1 MSMLQRKWEDAVV
14 RAAAE
19 ASRLE
24 PLATALLVGAI
35 LVLVGNGLL
44 EPLVYGAGAYGG
56 GDEAAPM
63 SEMLH
68 DVGRNLLEASPAIA
82 LIWGLAETR
91 SYLGRLAKGE
101 VWGPATMQM
110 LGRVGDALL
119 SASVLAIF
127 IAPTLQDWIDRS
139 VGVRVDWDA
148 GYLALAGLGLLLTLI
163 SRVVRNVVE
172 VAASLKQENDEIV

>member
-1 MSMLQRKWEDAVV
+1 MRQQKWEDAVV

-44 EPLVYGAGAYGG
+44 EPLMFGAGEEGPPI
-56 GDEAAPM
+56 D
-63 SEMLH
+63 EMLR
-68 DVGRNLLEASPAIA
+68 DAGRNLLQASPAIA

-127 IAPTLQDWIDRS
+127 IAPTLEEWIEGS

-148 GYLALAGLGLLLTLI
+148 GYMALAGLGLLLTLI

-172 VAASLKQENDEIV
+172 VAAALKQENDEIV

>member
-1 MSMLQRKWEDAVV
+1 MQQKDKMWEDAVV

-24 PLATALLVGAI
+24 PLATALLIGAI
-35 LVLVGNGLL
+35 LVLAGSGIL
-44 EPLVYGAGAYGG
+44 EPIIYNAHEDTAPPMADMLRQAG
-56 GDEAAPM
+56 
-63 SEMLH
+63 H
-68 DVGRNLLEASPAIA
+68 NLLDASPAIA

-91 SYLGRLAKGE
+91 TYLGKLAKGE

-119 SASVLAIF
+119 AAAVLALF
-127 IAPTLQDWIDRS
+127 IAPTIQDWVEGS
-139 VGVRVDWDA
+139 VGMRADWDA

-163 SRVVRNVVE
+163 ARVVRNVVE
-172 VAASLKQENDEIV
+172 VAAALKQESDEIV

>member
-1 MSMLQRKWEDAVV
+1 MAVQQNQKWEDAIV

-35 LVLVGNGLL
+35 LVLAGSGIV
-44 EPLVYGAGAYGG
+44 EPLVFGSHDPEYSF
-56 GDEAAPM
+56 
-63 SEMLH
+63 SEGVRQSL
-68 DVGRNLLEASPAIA
+68 RNLLEATPAIA

-119 SASVLAIF
+119 AAAVLAIF
-127 IAPTLQDWIDRS
+127 IAPTVQGWIDGS
-139 VGVRVDWDA
+139 VGAHVDWDA

-163 SRVVRNVVE
+163 ARVVRNVVE
-172 VAASLKQENDEIV
+172 VAAALKQENDEIV

>member
-1 MSMLQRKWEDAVV
+1 MQHKQKWEDAVV

-24 PLATALLVGAI
+24 PLATALLIGAI
-35 LVLVGNGLL
+35 LVLAGSGIL
-44 EPLVYGAGAYGG
+44 EPIFFNARIEDGAP
-56 GDEAAPM
+56 PM
-63 SEMLH
+63 SEMLREA
-68 DVGRNLLEASPAIA
+68 GRNLLDASPAIA

-110 LGRVGDALL
+110 LGRVGDSLLAAAILAL
-119 SASVLAIF
+119 F
-127 IAPTLQDWIDRS
+127 IAPTIQEWVDGS
-139 VGVRVDWDA
+139 VGMRAEWDA

-172 VAASLKQENDEIV
+172 VAAALKQENDEIV

>member
-1 MSMLQRKWEDAVV
+1 MHKQKWEDAVV

-35 LVLVGNGLL
+35 LALAGSGVL
-44 EPLVYGAGAYGG
+44 EPLFFGR
-56 GDEAAPM
+56 GDEGPPM
-63 SEMLH
+63 GEMLRES
-68 DVGRNLLEASPAIA
+68 GRNLLEASPAIA

-127 IAPTLQDWIDRS
+127 IAPTLQEWVDGS
-139 VGVRVDWDA
+139 VGMRAHWDA
-148 GYLALAGLGLLLTLI
+148 GYIALAGLGLLLTLI

-172 VAASLKQENDEIV
+172 VAAALKQENDEIV

>member
-1 MSMLQRKWEDAVV
+1 MTQKQKWEDAVV

-24 PLATALLVGAI
+24 PLATALLVGAL
-35 LVLVGNGLL
+35 LVLAGSGIA
-44 EPLVYGAGAYGG
+44 EPLIFNARDADYSMA
-56 GDEAAPM
+56 EAVRESA
-63 SEMLH
+63 
-68 DVGRNLLEASPAIA
+68 RNLLQASPAIA

-91 SYLGRLAKGE
+91 SYLGRLARGE

-119 SASVLAIF
+119 AASALAIF
-127 IAPTLQDWIDRS
+127 IAPTIMEWVDGS
-139 VGVRVDWDA
+139 VGMRAEWDA
-148 GYLALAGLGLLLTLI
+148 GYIALAGLGLLLTLI

-172 VAASLKQENDEIV
+172 VAAALKQENDEIV

>member
-1 MSMLQRKWEDAVV
+1 MHKQKWEDAVV

-35 LVLVGNGLL
+35 LVLAGNGIL
-44 EPLVYGAGAYGG
+44 EPLFFGR
-56 GDEAAPM
+56 GDEGPPL

-68 DVGRNLLEASPAIA
+68 MSGRNLLEASPAIA

-127 IAPTLQDWIDRS
+127 IAPTLMDWIEGS
-139 VGVRVDWDA
+139 VGLRTDWDA
-148 GYLALAGLGLLLTLI
+148 GYIALAGLGLLLTLI

-172 VAASLKQENDEIV
+172 VAAALKAENDEIV

>member
-1 MSMLQRKWEDAVV
+1 MHQNQKWEGAIV

-24 PLATALLVGAI
+24 PLATALLIGALLALAGSGI
-35 LVLVGNGLL
+35 L
-44 EPLVYGAGAYGG
+44 EPIVLDARDADYSTG
-56 GDEAAPM
+56 EAVRAAAF
-63 SEMLH
+63 
-68 DVGRNLLEASPAIA
+68 NLLEASPAIA

-91 SYLGRLAKGE
+91 TYLGRLAKGE

-119 SASVLAIF
+119 AAAALAIF
-127 IAPTLQDWIDRS
+127 VAPTLTMWVSGD
-139 VGVRVDWDA
+139 VGMQTDWDA
-148 GYLALAGLGLLLTLI
+148 GYIALAGLGLLLTLI

-172 VAASLKQENDEIV
+172 VAAALKADNDEIV

>member
-1 MSMLQRKWEDAVV
+1 VQQKDKMWEDAVV

-24 PLATALLVGAI
+24 PLATAILVGAL
-35 LVLVGNGLL
+35 LVLAGSGIL
-44 EPLVYGAGAYGG
+44 EPIFFNMQEEGAP
-56 GDEAAPM
+56 PM
-63 SEMLH
+63 SEMLRQA
-68 DVGRNLLEASPAIA
+68 GRNFLEASPAIA

-91 SYLGRLAKGE
+91 TYLGKLAKGE

-119 SASVLAIF
+119 AAAVLALF
-127 IAPTLQDWIDRS
+127 IAPTLMEWVDGS
-139 VGVRVDWDA
+139 VGMRVDWDA

>member
-1 MSMLQRKWEDAVV
+1 MHQNQKWEDAVV

-24 PLATALLVGAI
+24 PLATALLIGAL
-35 LVLVGNGLL
+35 LVLAGGGIL
-44 EPLVYGAGAYGG
+44 EPIVFNARDPDYATGERVR
-56 GDEAAPM
+56 EA
-63 SEMLH
+63 L
-68 DVGRNLLEASPAIA
+68 RNLLEASPAIA

-91 SYLGRLAKGE
+91 TYLGKLAKGE

-119 SASVLAIF
+119 AAAALAIF
-127 IAPTLQDWIDRS
+127 IAPTVAQWVEGS
-139 VGVRVDWDA
+139 FGAYPDWDA

-163 SRVVRNVVE
+163 ARVVRNVVE
-172 VAASLKQENDEIV
+172 VAAALKQENDEIV